1 MYWRRLLCG
10 EFTGPGLIAR
20 QITARFNCV
29 NQSTDGL
36 ATVMVVMTDTYNN
49 DEPNGDHYFVR
60 GSSGWQRMSGDKDRT
75 LGEKPGR
82 VVIQITSS
90 KTDSSH
96 CPPKLRSEVFKIKR
110 ISAFSLN
117 FNSFNVYC
125 VKWMEHK
132 LFSEKSPILVNYHI
146 SSYIIIQ

>member
-75 LGEKPGR
+75 LEEKP
-82 VVIQITSS
+82 V
-90 KTDSSH
+90 
-96 CPPKLRSEVFKIKR
+96 
-110 ISAFSLN
+110 
-117 FNSFNVYC
+117 
-125 VKWMEHK
+125 W
-132 LFSEKSPILVNYHI
+132 
-146 SSYIIIQ
+146 

>member
-1 MYWRRLLCG
+1 MKKNGVLTSTMYWRRLLCG

-29 NQSTDGL
+29 NQSTDCL
-36 ATVMVVMTDTYNN
+36 VTVMVEMTDTYNN
-49 DEPNGDHYFVR
+49 DQPNTDHYFVR

-90 KTDSSH
+90 KTMIPVIVHQSSGVRFL
-96 CPPKLRSEVFKIKR
+96 KSNVSRLLVW
-110 ISAFSLN
+110 IS
-117 FNSFNVYC
+117 
-125 VKWMEHK
+125 
-132 LFSEKSPILVNYHI
+132 ILLTFIASNEWNT
-146 SSYIIIQ
+146 SYFQKKVQYW